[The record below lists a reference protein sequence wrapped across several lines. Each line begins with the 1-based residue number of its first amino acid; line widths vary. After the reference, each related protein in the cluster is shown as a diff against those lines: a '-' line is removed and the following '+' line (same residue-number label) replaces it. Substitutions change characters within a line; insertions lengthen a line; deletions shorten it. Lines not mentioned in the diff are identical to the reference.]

1 MGEQHGSTVYP
12 DCTSGCCVEE
22 GASREE
28 SSAGCGD
35 TIYQHGDLDCTGAP
49 AWENDAFDVSN
60 QRCYEFPGGTGSRIY
75 TACSV
80 TTTTTTAPVDCAI
93 AQLHICTLAQL
104 DSCTIV
110 QLRNCAGSADGSD
123 SKAAVLA
130 APTGLLSVVVCLS
143 AFFFVAR
150 VPQ

>member
-49 AWENDAFDVSN
+49 AWENNPFDVSN
-60 QRCYEFPGGTGSRIY
+60 QGCYEFPGGTGSRIY

-80 TTTTTTAPVDCAI
+80 ATTTTTTTTMTTTTTTTPATTVDCAI
-93 AQLHICTLAQL
+93 AQLHNCTFAQL
-104 DSCTIV
+104 DS
-110 QLRNCAGSADGSD
+110 
-123 SKAAVLA
+123 
-130 APTGLLSVVVCLS
+130 
-143 AFFFVAR
+143 
-150 VPQ
+150 